1 MATLITEVDRSHGNY
16 QDVFIYTI
24 NASFNGIVG
33 DINSAL
39 IKVFFPDILNVYLG
53 DVKSPVKEVR
63 EDLVTGGK
71 YVIFDLG
78 AIEDLGIALRLGLGV
93 TFKNSTESG
102 AQYILN
108 PEMIINGNIVL
119 DYEGNVIELSVT
131 PRFEISREIVLPK
144 TSPAAGGAIFYKVTL
159 QNFGDLG
166 GAINNISIKCNSADE
181 IDIDPDF
188 VILGGDNSSSD
199 FEDLSQDGI
208 LGTVSLN
215 SVDFFIPSYY
225 GEKYEF
231 IYRAVVSNNALAG
244 LDFNTTATLSID
256 GISKHDDV
264 HTFSLGSPI
273 YDASISIYGP
283 DYTLPSEYI
292 CYEISV
298 ENIGNQVLEQV
309 DLTKELP
316 QEINYYEFKTGTF
329 YFGEINQ
336 EIDSEYF
343 IYYET
348 VNGNSGQLGPYN
360 ASSNTSINLNT
371 FIPDDDNLIKLT
383 WSLLSLGVG
392 VKTKKPPHIKGIV
405 KSDTQIQTSILN
417 HLAFTWVVLDDLQ
430 TRIDNHSTIVND
442 MCVLMPISNP
452 SATNFPVKPSEII
465 RYNIGA
471 NCRASR
477 LSNPIIAMILSEK
490 LEYVGN
496 VNASYFDLFESGTSV
511 STPEP
516 VIIENFNDNGDT
528 LVKFAFTDDYSYNF
542 KQKSRINIEFDT
554 RVKIGAQGTILS
566 SMILNTSGS
575 TGVIS
580 PTTDVY
586 RDTDNI
592 HPSVSNNY
600 AQSAQIE
607 NMILFFVSVKSDK
620 KVKGLMD
627 TEFVEQPD
635 LGIVAEGSEV
645 EYKITITNTGNAD
658 LEKIVVIDILPYIGD
673 TGVTEIFTNRNSDFT
688 IYTVSEV
695 VAKILPEN
703 SSAEL
708 DIFYSESTD
717 PIRFGSTFNTIGTDS
732 NWQSLAPDR
741 LIDIKSF
748 KIESKN
754 TKLLPNQTLEIMIKT
769 AVPVGTAISKIAWNS
784 FAADVTYK
792 DISNTEKHL
801 LAIEPEKVGIL
812 VTEPPQNK
820 GQIGG
825 FVWFDTNKDG
835 LISQNELGISDVGVV
850 LYKQDGTPIK
860 ATFTTPN
867 FNGDEGYFLF
877 SNLDIEKYYVK
888 FFIEDDKYDF
898 TNQKFNFENGSIP
911 YPQTGITPLIDLT
924 LNKTQKNI
932 NAGIINKQNYSI
944 EKIINVNKSAR
955 SMIRNVV
962 YNKMLISMKYENVI
976 DLIENM
982 E

>member
-1 MATLITEVDRSHGNY
+1 MATLITEVDKSYGNY

-63 EDLVTGGK
+63 EELVTGGK
-71 YVIFDLG
+71 NVIFDLG

-93 TFKNSTESG
+93 TFKKGTESG
-102 AQYILN
+102 TQYILN
-108 PEMIINGNIVL
+108 PEMIINDNIVL
-119 DYEGNVIELSVT
+119 DYASDAVELSVT
-131 PRFEISREIVLPK
+131 TRFEISRQIVLPK
-144 TSPAAGGAIFYKVTL
+144 TNPAAGGAIFYKVTL

-166 GAINNISIKCNSADE
+166 GAINNISIKCDSTDE
-181 IDIDPDF
+181 IQIDPNF
-188 VILGGDNSSSD
+188 VIFGEDNSSSG
-199 FEDLSQDGI
+199 FEDASQDGI

-231 IYRAVVSNNALAG
+231 IYRAVISNDSLTG

-256 GISKHDDV
+256 GISKHNDV
-264 HTFSLGSPI
+264 HTFSLGLPN

-292 CYEISV
+292 CYEISI

-309 DLTKELP
+309 ELTEELP
-316 QEINYYEFKTGTF
+316 QEINYYKFQTGTF
-329 YFGEINQ
+329 YFGEINK

-348 VNGNSGQLGPYN
+348 VNGNFGQLGPYN
-360 ASSNTSINLNT
+360 ASTNTSVSLDT
-371 FIPDDDNLIKLT
+371 FIANNDNLIKLT

-392 VKTKKPPHIKGIV
+392 VKSKKSPHIRGIV
-405 KSDTQIQTSILN
+405 KGDTQIQTSILN
-417 HLAFTWVVLDDLQ
+417 HLSFTWVVSDEIQ
-430 TRIDNHSTIVND
+430 THIDNHSTIVND
-442 MCVLMPISNP
+442 MCVLMPLFNP
-452 SATNFPVKPSEII
+452 SASDFPVSPSEII
-465 RYNIGA
+465 RYKIGA
-471 NCRASR
+471 NCRSSR
-477 LSNPIIAMILSEK
+477 LSNPIIAMILSNK

-496 VNASYFDLFESGTSV
+496 VNASYFDLFESGILV

-528 LVKFAFTDDYSYNF
+528 LVKFAFTEDYSYNF

-554 RVKIGAQGTILS
+554 RVKIGAQGTLSS

-580 PTTDVY
+580 PTTNVY

-592 HPSVSNNY
+592 HPSVSDNY
-600 AQSAQIE
+600 AQSAQTE
-607 NMILFFVSVKSDK
+607 NIILFFVSVKSDK

-627 TEFVEQPD
+627 TEFIEQPNF
-635 LGIVAEGSEV
+635 GTVVEGSEV

-673 TGVTEIFTNRNSDFT
+673 TGVTEIFTNRNSEFA
-688 IYTVSEV
+688 IYTISEV
-695 VAKILPEN
+695 VAKILPAN
-703 SSAEL
+703 SEAEL

-717 PIRFGSTFNTIGTDS
+717 PIRFGSTFNTIGTDT

-741 LIDIKSF
+741 LIDIKTF
-748 KIESKN
+748 KIETKN

-769 AVPVGTAISKIAWNS
+769 IVPVGTDISKIAWNS

-792 DISNTEKHL
+792 DISNVEKHL
-801 LAIEPEKVGIL
+801 LAIEPEKVGIQ
-812 VTEPPQNK
+812 VTEPHENK

-825 FVWFDTNKDG
+825 FVWFDNNKDG
-835 LISQNELGISDVGVV
+835 RISQNELGISDVGVV
-850 LYKQDGTPIK
+850 LYKEDGTPIK
-860 ATFTTPN
+860 ATFTAPN
-867 FNGDEGYFLF
+867 FNGDDGYFLF

-898 TNQKFNFENGSIP
+898 TNQKFNFENGSKP
-911 YPQTGITPLIDLT
+911 YSQTGITPLIDLT

-932 NAGIINKQNYSI
+932 NAGIINNQNYSI
-944 EKIINVNKSAR
+944 EKIISINKSAR
-955 SMIRNVV
+955 SMVRNVI

-982 E
+982 K